1 MKPLIVLLVSF
12 TISLLAVYLIYG
24 QFEAGLPGR
33 IAMSVMLAFTTLGH
47 FLYTKGM
54 AMMIP
59 DFIPFKK
66 ELVYTTGFFEIAAA
80 ICLLIPQARIATSW
94 ALIIFFIVMLP
105 ANINAAI
112 KHVDYQK
119 GTPEG
124 AGINYLWFRIPLQI
138 MFILWVYYFGV
149 VN

>member
-12 TISLLAVYLIYG
+12 AISFLAVYFIYG

-54 AMMIP
+54 SMMIP

-66 ELVYTTGFFEIAAA
+66 ELVYATGFFEIAAA
-80 ICLLIPQARIATSW
+80 ICLHIPQIRISTSW

-112 KHVDYQK
+112 KNVDYQK
-119 GTPEG
+119 GTLEG
-124 AGINYLWFRIPLQI
+124 VGTNYLWFRIPLQI
-138 MFILWVYYFGV
+138 VFILWVYYFGIA
-149 VN
+149 N